1 MFKRLHIGTV
11 ALSTLALLAIMLV
24 VVHDRALSQEK
35 PADQKA
41 PAAKPLTAKPEATAP
56 AAAKPRKAA
65 AKPRKKPGGRLP
77 AYYNEVVDQQQ
88 REKIYAIQQECKPQI
103 DALKAQL
110 AALMKE
116 RDEKIAAVLTPEQKK
131 KVEQLRQEA
140 KARRATKGK
149 KPAAKAKR
157 KSAPAK

>member
-24 VVHDRALSQEK
+24 LVHDRALSQEK

-41 PAAKPLTAKPEATAP
+41 PATAKPEATAP
-56 AAAKPRKAA
+56 AAAKPRKTA
-65 AKPRKKPGGRLP
+65 AKPRKKPRGRLP
-77 AYYNEVVDQQQ
+77 AYYKDVVDKQQ
-88 REKIYAIQQECKPQI
+88 REKIYAIQQEHKPQI

-116 RDEKIAAVLTPEQKK
+116 RDEKIAAVLTPEQQK

-140 KARRATKGK
+140 KARRAAKGK
-149 KPAAKAKR
+149 KPEAKGKQ
-157 KSAPAK
+157 KTAPAK